1 MRMKLWYF
9 DDTGA
14 RRKSLCFEVTVM
26 SELKAGLRGTAAWT
40 VTEDMSARV
49 CRSGSLDV
57 FATPMLVALMEC
69 AACDAVKDAL
79 PEGSTSVGTEM
90 DVKHTAASPV
100 GAEVSAEAVLTAVD
114 GRKLTFEIT
123 ACEGVKIIGT
133 AKHERFI
140 VDAARFMG
148 KLAK

>member
-1 MRMKLWYF
+1 
-9 DDTGA
+9 
-14 RRKSLCFEVTVM
+14 M
-26 SELKAGLRGTAAWT
+26 SELTAGLKGTAAWT

-49 CRSGSLDV
+49 CKSGSLDV

-79 PEGSTSVGTEM
+79 PEGSTSVGTVM

-100 GAEVSAEAVLTAVD
+100 GAEVRADAELTAVD
-114 GRKLTFEIT
+114 GRKLSFDII
-123 ACEGVKIIGT
+123 ACEGSKIIGT
-133 AKHERFI
+133 ARHERFV
-140 VDAARFMG
+140 VDAARFMA

>member
-1 MRMKLWYF
+1 M
-9 DDTGA
+9 T
-14 RRKSLCFEVTVM
+14 
-26 SELKAGLRGTAAWT
+26 ELKAGLKGYAAWT
-40 VTEDMSARV
+40 VTEDMTARV

-90 DVKHTAASPV
+90 DAKHTAASPV
-100 GAEVSAEAVLTAVD
+100 GAEVCAEAVLTAVE
-114 GRKLTFEIT
+114 GRKLSFEIT
-123 ACEGVKIIGT
+123 AREGEKVIGT
-133 AKHERFI
+133 ARHERFI
-140 VDAARFMG
+140 VDAARFMA

>member
-1 MRMKLWYF
+1 
-9 DDTGA
+9 
-14 RRKSLCFEVTVM
+14 M
-26 SELKAGLRGTAAWT
+26 SELTAGLKGTAAWM

-49 CRSGSLDV
+49 CKSGSLDV

-79 PEGSTSVGTEM
+79 PEGSTSVGTVM

-100 GAEVSAEAVLTAVD
+100 GAEVRADAELTAVD
-114 GRKLTFEIT
+114 GRKLSFDII
-123 ACEGVKIIGT
+123 ACEGSKIIGT
-133 AKHERFI
+133 ARHERFV
-140 VDAARFMG
+140 VDAARFMA

>member
-1 MRMKLWYF
+1 MAEM
-9 DDTGA
+9 
-14 RRKSLCFEVTVM
+14 V
-26 SELKAGLRGTAAWT
+26 AGLTGVSAWT
-40 VTEDMSARV
+40 VEESMSARV
-49 CRSGSLDV
+49 CKSGSLDV

-79 PEGSTSVGTEM
+79 PEGSTSVGTEI

-100 GAEVSAEAVLTAVD
+100 GASVRAEAVLTAVD
-114 GRKLTFEIT
+114 GRKLSFDIT
-123 ACEGVKIIGT
+123 AYEGEKVIGT

-140 VDAARFMG
+140 VDAARFMA